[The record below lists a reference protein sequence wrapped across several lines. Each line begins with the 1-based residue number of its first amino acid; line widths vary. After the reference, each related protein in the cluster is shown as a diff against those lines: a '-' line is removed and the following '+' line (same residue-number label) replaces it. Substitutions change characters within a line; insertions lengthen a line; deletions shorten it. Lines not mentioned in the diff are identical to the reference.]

1 MRVCTNATVAKA
13 AATRV
18 AERLAMHGAE
28 PDHEETLILL
38 AELAAAVMYLAQRE
52 KERESAR

>member
-1 MRVCTNATVAKA
+1 MRVCTNARVAKA

-18 AERLAMHGAE
+18 AERLTLEVE
-28 PDHEETLILL
+28 PCHEETLILL

-52 KERESAR
+52 LDRETAR